1 MINIED
7 LKDFDTWKK
16 WKNGMVELGEPEFET
31 KPGFIEKRIQQMIH
45 IGADDKYQ
53 QYSEGMSDDDNTKW
67 KQGFVVGANWL
78 LKNKNE
84 KNI

>member
-53 QYSEGMSDDDNTKW
+53 QYSEGMSDDDITK
-67 KQGFVVGANWL
+67 
-78 LKNKNE
+78 
-84 KNI
+84 